1 MKANFYGDPALKKLL
16 LSIDDFD
23 RINDFIKEIKQLEY
37 IDDFDVI
44 ELDNQEVKT
53 LVNKLKEVY
62 VSNLHSAEI
71 KNEIDDVAFVIEKNS
86 GHWIVK
92 EINPVDSFNLNKIFF
107 RLAFYGTIYYA
118 TN

>member
-1 MKANFYGDPALKKLL
+1 MKANFYGDPALKNLL

-23 RINDFIKEIKQLEY
+23 RISDIIKEIKQLEY

-44 ELDNQEVKT
+44 ELSNQEVKS
-53 LVNKLKEVY
+53 LFNKLKEAY
-62 VSNLHSAEI
+62 VSNLQIAEV
-71 KNEIDDVAFVIEKNS
+71 KNDIDNPAFVINKSN

-92 EINPVDSFNLNKIFF
+92 QINPIDSFQLNEIYF
-107 RLAFYGTIYYA
+107 RLAFYGAIYYA